1 MKNFQL
7 RPYLFWLCALLCMQL
22 LALPAIADFPNKSV
36 QMVLPVG
43 VGGGTDALARQLAKK
58 LSEYWGQPVVVDNK
72 TGAGGIIAAQAVSR
86 ASPDGHTIFFSHDG
100 VITATPVLYNRPDYD
115 PITQLA
121 PISMVSRMSY
131 LVVVHPSVPA
141 KNITELIA
149 AMKEKSAKKQP
160 FTFATSA
167 LGSADHLSGEQF
179 KTAAGVEML
188 VVPYKSSL
196 PAMTDVIGGHLPFGF
211 FTIPGTLPHVRTGA
225 LRLVGVTSSK
235 RSSLFP
241 DVATVG
247 ESIPGY
253 VTGAWYGL
261 WAPVGTP
268 AAVID
273 KIGADV
279 KRAMNAPDMTAYLLQ
294 NGFEGETSSPAE
306 FAEFI
311 KKDSA
316 STAAVIKRVGVKLQ

>member
-1 MKNFQL
+1 MTTIEL
-7 RPYLFWLCALLCMQL
+7 RRCLYLLGMLLGILL
-22 LALPAIADFPNKSV
+22 LALPARAQFPSRPV
-36 QMVLPVG
+36 QMILPVG

-58 LSEYWGQPVVVDNK
+58 LSAYWGQPVVVENK
-72 TGAGGIIAAQAVSR
+72 SGGGGIIGAQLVVRAA
-86 ASPDGHTIFFSHDG
+86 PDGHTIFLSHDG
-100 VITATPVLYNRPDYD
+100 VITATPALYNRPDYD

-131 LVVVHPSVPA
+131 LVAVHPSVPA
-141 KNITELIA
+141 KNISELVNV
-149 AMKEKSAKKQP
+149 MKEKTAKREP
-160 FTFATSA
+160 FSFATSA
-167 LGSADHLSGEQF
+167 LGSADHLSGELF
-179 KTAAGVEML
+179 KTAAGVDML
-188 VVPYKSSL
+188 VVPYKSNL
-196 PAMTDVIGGHLPFGF
+196 PAITDVIGGHIPFGF
-211 FTIPGTLPHVRTGA
+211 FTSPGTLQHIRAGA

-247 ESIPGY
+247 ETIPGF

-273 KIGADV
+273 KISADV
-279 KRAMNAPDMTAYLLQ
+279 KRAMNAPDMISYLLQ
-294 NGFEGETSSPAE
+294 NGFEGETSSPAD

-316 STAAVIKRVGVKLQ
+316 NTAALIKRLGLKLQ

>member
-1 MKNFQL
+1 MFSWNL
-7 RPYLFWLCALLCMQL
+7 RRYLCLLGALLGLQS
-22 LALPAIADFPNKSV
+22 LALPAAAQFPNRPV

-58 LSEYWGQPVVVDNK
+58 LSEYWGQQVVVENK
-72 TGAGGIIAAQAVSR
+72 SGGGGIIAAQSVMR
-86 ASPDGHTIFFSHDG
+86 APPDGHTIFFSHDG
-100 VITATPVLYNRPDYD
+100 VITATPALYNRPDYD

-141 KNITELIA
+141 KNIPELINV
-149 AMKEKSAKKQP
+149 MKDKAAKKEP
-160 FTFATSA
+160 FSFATSA

-179 KTAAGVEML
+179 KMAAGVDML

-211 FTIPGTLPHVRTGA
+211 FTIPGTQPHIKAGS

-247 ESIPGY
+247 ETIPGY
-253 VTGAWYGL
+253 VTGAWYGV

-268 AAVID
+268 AAIID
-273 KIGADV
+273 KIGADI
-279 KRAMNAPDMTAYLLQ
+279 KRAMNAPDMVAFLLQ
-294 NGFEGETSSPAE
+294 NGFEGETSSPTE
-306 FAEFI
+306 FADFI

-316 STAAVIKRVGVKLQ
+316 NTAGVIKRAGVKLQ